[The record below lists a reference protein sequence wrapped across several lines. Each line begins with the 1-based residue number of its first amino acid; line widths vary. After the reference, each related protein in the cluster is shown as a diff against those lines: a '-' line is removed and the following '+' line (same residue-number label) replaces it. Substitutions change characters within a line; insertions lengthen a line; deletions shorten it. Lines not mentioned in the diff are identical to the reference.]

1 MIRSATGLEADAEGH
16 VSARVG
22 QQSAAA
28 EAPVAAAQGAG
39 DALCIRSLSMIN
51 TNAHETHLDSFFLL
65 S

>member
-1 MIRSATGLEADAEGH
+1 MPRAVL
-16 VSARVG
+16 VPVYG